1 MSKITHDFSKS
12 TKTQKDKANKILEK
26 LDNQVIQANTQ
37 SIHHDEQVMKEED
50 VEKLQRFLDNK
61 LNDYEAKMQDKVKDT
76 YFSIY
81 ENTK

>member
-37 SIHHDEQVMKEED
+37 PIHHDEQVMKEED

>member
-1 MSKITHDFSKS
+1 
-12 TKTQKDKANKILEK
+12 
-26 LDNQVIQANTQ
+26 
-37 SIHHDEQVMKEED
+37 MKEED

-61 LNDYEAKMQDKVKDT
+61 LSDYEAKMQDKVKDT